1 MQNQSVLKSRQTNLI
16 RISTLILLCWSCTN
30 FGCLAQ
36 DPSMD
41 DAGADTTGSEATEDM
56 MDSDPGTINPQNKQ
70 GYGQDIA
77 TSTSDMPGR
86 SAA

>member
-1 MQNQSVLKSRQTNLI
+1 
-16 RISTLILLCWSCTN
+16 
-30 FGCLAQ
+30 
-36 DPSMD
+36 MD

-70 GYGQDIA
+70 GYGRDIP

>member
-1 MQNQSVLKSRQTNLI
+1 MQNQIFLKSSQTKLI
-16 RISTLILLCWSCTN
+16 TILTLILLCWSCTH

-41 DAGADTTGSEATEDM
+41 DGGADTTGSEATEDM
-56 MDSDPGTINPQNKQ
+56 METDPGTINPQNK
-70 GYGQDIA
+70 GMSGVDFA